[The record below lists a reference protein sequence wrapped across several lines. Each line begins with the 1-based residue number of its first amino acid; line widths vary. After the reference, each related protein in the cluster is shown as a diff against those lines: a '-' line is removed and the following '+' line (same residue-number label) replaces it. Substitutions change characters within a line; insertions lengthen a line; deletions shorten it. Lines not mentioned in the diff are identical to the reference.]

1 MGDKNFVK
9 FHWGV
14 NLFPIHTGVRKIF
27 VRVRNVSRISFGQHL
42 GAPPCTP
49 VHLDALQCTSP
60 LCNLVHPGRANE
72 PGCTIA
78 FLLSV
83 FLRVGDPHVLGPQN
97 NDVKY
102 PSLTIKGI
110 PRNTPFSLRKFEISE
125 GRFRIRKE
133 FDGTKTFM
141 ATILGDEIALRR
153 QIFDVFRAIFD
164 GNILIL

>member
-1 MGDKNFVK
+1 MHFAPVQSGD
-9 FHWGV
+9 
-14 NLFPIHTGVRKIF
+14 
-27 VRVRNVSRISFGQHL
+27 
-42 GAPPCTP
+42 
-49 VHLDALQCTSP
+49 
-60 LCNLVHPGRANE
+60 PGWANE
-72 PGCTIA
+72 PGCIIA

-97 NDVKY
+97 NDLKC
-102 PSLTIKGI
+102 PSLTIEGI
-110 PRNTPFSLRKFEISE
+110 PRNTPLSLRKFEISE

-164 GNILIL
+164 GNSLIL